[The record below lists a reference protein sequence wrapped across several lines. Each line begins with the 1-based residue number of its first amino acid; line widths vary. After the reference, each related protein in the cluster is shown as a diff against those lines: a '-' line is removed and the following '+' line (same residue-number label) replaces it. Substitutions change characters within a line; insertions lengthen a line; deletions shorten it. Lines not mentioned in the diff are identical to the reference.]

1 MIRILIAEDSKVI
14 ALLLKGILE
23 NEPDMK
29 VVGVAEDGA
38 KAIQM
43 SRDLRPDLVT
53 MDIHMP
59 QVDGFAAIR
68 SIMAGNPV
76 PVVVVSS
83 SLTSSIERDVT
94 FRAFEEGAVAVVEKP
109 HNLNDSDFERT
120 RRQLV
125 ETVRAMAEVKVV
137 KRRLNS
143 QRPAEHTGPCVLRPR
158 GEYKVLAIGCSTG
171 GPQVLHRLL
180 SALPA
185 DFPIPVVV
193 VQHITH
199 GFIGG
204 LVEWLQ
210 GHTAL
215 KVKLAENGEPLRH
228 SSIYFAPDDYH
239 LLIAKSRNGFVA
251 RLENGEP
258 VRGFMPSVDQLFHSI
273 ARSCSGQAIGI
284 LLTGMGDD
292 GARGLLEMKHSGC
305 HTLIQDEAS
314 SVVFGMGG
322 SALALD
328 AVNRIVK
335 LKEISGYLANLAYSR
350 STSGNM
356 PRPVSRT
363 I

>member
-14 ALLLKGILE
+14 ALLLSGILE

-29 VVGVAEDGA
+29 VIGIAEDGA

-68 SIMAGNPV
+68 VIMAENPV
-76 PVVVVSS
+76 PIVVVSS
-83 SLTSSIERDVT
+83 PVSGAEKNVT
-94 FRAFEEGAVAVVEKP
+94 FRALEEGAVAVIEKP
-109 HNLNDSDFERT
+109 QTLSDSDFDRT

-137 KRRLNS
+137 KRRLDAR
-143 QRPAEHTGPCVLRPR
+143 RPAGRAGPCALQPR

-171 GPQVLHRLL
+171 GPQVLLRIL

-199 GFIGG
+199 GFIDG
-204 LVEWLQ
+204 LVAWLQ
-210 GHTAL
+210 GHTPL
-215 KVKLAENGEPLRH
+215 KIKLAEHGEPLRH

-239 LLIAKSRNGFVA
+239 LLIAKSRNGLSA
-251 RLENGEP
+251 RLESGEA
-258 VRGFMPSVDQLFHSI
+258 VRGFIPSVDQLLHSI

-292 GARGLLEMKHSGC
+292 GARGLLEMKRSGC

-328 AVNRIVK
+328 AVDRIVE
-335 LKEISGYLANLAYSR
+335 LKEISGYLASLAYSS
-350 STSGNM
+350 STSDNVL
-356 PRPVSRT
+356 RQVSRT
-363 I
+363 T

>member
-14 ALLLKGILE
+14 ALLLKGILD

-29 VVGVAEDGA
+29 VIGVAEDGA

-43 SRDLRPDLVT
+43 SRDLKPDLVT

-68 SIMAGNPV
+68 SIMAENPV
-76 PVVVVSS
+76 PIVVVSS
-83 SLTSSIERDVT
+83 SASDAEKNVT
-94 FRAFEEGAVAVVEKP
+94 FRAFEEGAVAVVGKP
-109 HNLNDSDFERT
+109 HNLHDADFELT
-120 RRQLV
+120 RKQLV

-137 KRRLNS
+137 KRRLNA
-143 QRPAEHTGPCVLRPR
+143 QRPAGRTGPCALQPR

-171 GPQVLHRLL
+171 GPQVLHHIL
-180 SALPA
+180 SALPT

-199 GFIGG
+199 GFVGG

-210 GHTAL
+210 GHTPL
-215 KVKLAENGEPLRH
+215 KVKLAENGEPLRP

-239 LLIAKSRNGFVA
+239 LLIARSRNGFNA
-251 RLENGEP
+251 RLENGKP
-258 VRGFMPSVDQLFHSI
+258 VRGFVPSVDQLLNSI
-273 ARSCSGQAIGI
+273 AKSCSGQAIGI

-292 GARGLLEMKHSGC
+292 GARGLLEMKRSGC

-314 SVVFGMGG
+314 SVVFGMAG

-328 AVNRIVK
+328 AVDRIVE
-335 LKEISGYLANLAYSR
+335 LKEIPGYLASLAYSR
-350 STSGNM
+350 GTPDNV
-356 PRPVSRT
+356 PRQVSRT
-363 I
+363 T

>member
-1 MIRILIAEDSKVI
+1 MISILIAEDSKVI

-23 NEPDMK
+23 AEPDMK

-43 SRDLRPDLVT
+43 ARDLKPDLVT

-68 SIMAGNPV
+68 TIMAENPV
-76 PVVVVSS
+76 PIVVVSS
-83 SLTSSIERDVT
+83 LSSGTERDVT
-94 FRAFEEGAVAVVEKP
+94 FRAFEEGAVAVIEKP
-109 HNLNDSDFERT
+109 HNLHDSDFERT
-120 RRQLV
+120 RKQLV
-125 ETVRAMAEVKVV
+125 ETVRVMAEVKVV
-137 KRRLNS
+137 KRRLNA
-143 QRPAEHTGPCVLRPR
+143 QRPAEVIGPCVLRPR
-158 GEYKVLAIGCSTG
+158 GEYKMLAIGCSTG
-171 GPQVLHRLL
+171 GPQVLHRIL

-204 LVEWLQ
+204 LAEWLQ

-215 KVKLAENGEPLRH
+215 KVKLAENGEQLRH

-239 LLIAKSRNGFVA
+239 LLIAKSRNGFRA

-258 VRGFMPSVDQLFHSI
+258 VRGFMPSVDQLLHSI
-273 ARSCSGQAIGI
+273 AQSCSGQAIGL

-292 GARGLLEMKHSGC
+292 GARGLLEMKRSGC

-314 SVVFGMGG
+314 SVVFGMAG

-328 AVNRIVK
+328 AVDRIVA

-350 STSGNM
+350 GTPDNV
-356 PRPVSRT
+356 PRQVSRNA
-363 I
+363 

>member
-14 ALLLKGILE
+14 ALLLSGILE

-38 KAIQM
+38 QAIQM
-43 SRDLRPDLVT
+43 SRDLRPDLIT

-68 SIMAGNPV
+68 TIMAENPV
-76 PVVVVSS
+76 PIVVVSS
-83 SLTSSIERDVT
+83 LPSGAEQDVT
-94 FRAFEEGAVAVVEKP
+94 FRAFEEGAVAVIEKP
-109 HNLNDSDFERT
+109 QTLSDSAFERT

-137 KRRLNS
+137 KRRLS
-143 QRPAEHTGPCVLRPR
+143 SRHPAGQTGPCALQPR
-158 GEYKVLAIGCSTG
+158 GEYKMLAIGCSTG
-171 GPQVLHRLL
+171 GPQTLHRIL

-185 DFPIPVVV
+185 NFPIPVVV

-204 LVEWLQ
+204 LAEWLQ

-215 KVKLAENGEPLRH
+215 KVKLAENGEPLHH
-228 SSIYFAPDDYH
+228 SSIYFAPDDCH
-239 LLIAKSRNGFVA
+239 LLIAKSRDGLRA

-258 VRGFMPSVDQLFHSI
+258 ARGFMPSVDQLFHSI
-273 ARSCSGQAIGI
+273 AQNCSGQAIGV

-292 GARGLLEMKHSGC
+292 GARGLLEMKRSGC

-328 AVNRIVK
+328 AVDRIVE
-335 LKEISGYLANLAYSR
+335 LKKIPDYLVSLAYSR
-350 STSGNM
+350 GTPDNV
-356 PRPVSRT
+356 PRQVSRT
-363 I
+363 V

>member
-14 ALLLKGILE
+14 ALLLSSILG

-68 SIMAGNPV
+68 TIMTENPV
-76 PVVVVSS
+76 PIVVVSS
-83 SLTSSIERDVT
+83 LSSGTERDVT
-94 FRAFEEGAVAVVEKP
+94 FRALEEGAVAVIEKP
-109 HNLNDSDFERT
+109 QTLSDSDFERT

-143 QRPAEHTGPCVLRPR
+143 QRSAERTGPCALQPR

-171 GPQVLHRLL
+171 GPQVLHRIL

-199 GFIGG
+199 GFIDG
-204 LVEWLQ
+204 LAAWLQ
-210 GHTAL
+210 GHTPL

-239 LLIAKSRNGFVA
+239 LLIAKSRDGFSA
-251 RLENGEP
+251 KLESGEP

>member
-14 ALLLKGILE
+14 ALLLRGILE

-59 QVDGFAAIR
+59 QVDGFSAIR
-68 SIMAGNPV
+68 TIMAETPI
-76 PVVVVSS
+76 PIVVVSS
-83 SLTSSIERDVT
+83 LSSSTEQDVT
-94 FRAFEEGAVAVVEKP
+94 FRALEEGAVAVIEKP
-109 HNLNDSDFERT
+109 QTLSDSDFERT

-143 QRPAEHTGPCVLRPR
+143 QRPAERTGPCALQPR

-171 GPQVLHRLL
+171 GPQVLHRIL

-199 GFIGG
+199 GFIKG

-210 GHTAL
+210 GHTPL

-239 LLIAKSRNGFVA
+239 LLIAKSRDGFKA

-292 GARGLLEMKHSGC
+292 GARGLLEMKRNGC

-328 AVNRIVK
+328 AVNRIVE

-350 STSGNM
+350 STSDNM

-363 I
+363 T

>member
-14 ALLLKGILE
+14 VLLLKGILE

-43 SRDLRPDLVT
+43 SRDLKPDLVT

-68 SIMAGNPV
+68 SIMAENPV
-76 PVVVVSS
+76 PIVVVSS
-83 SLTSSIERDVT
+83 LTSGTERDVT
-94 FRAFEEGAVAVVEKP
+94 FRALEEGAVAVIEKP
-109 HNLNDSDFERT
+109 QTLSDSDFERT

-143 QRPAEHTGPCVLRPR
+143 QRPAERTGPCALQPR

-239 LLIAKSRNGFVA
+239 LLIAKSRNGFKA
-251 RLENGEP
+251 RLEKGEP
-258 VRGFMPSVDQLFHSI
+258 VRGFIPSVDQLFHSV
-273 ARSCSGQAIGI
+273 ALGCSGQAMGI
-284 LLTGMGDD
+284 LMTGMGDD
-292 GARGLLEMKHSGC
+292 GAKGLLEMKRSGC
-305 HTLIQDEAS
+305 HTLVQDEAS
-314 SVVFGMGG
+314 SVVFGMAG
-322 SALALD
+322 SALALG
-328 AVNRIVK
+328 AVDRIVE
-335 LKEISGYLANLAYSR
+335 LKEIPGYLAGLAYSR
-350 STSGNM
+350 STPDNV
-356 PRPVSRT
+356 PRQALQGT
-363 I
+363 

>member
-14 ALLLKGILE
+14 ALLLSGILE

-29 VVGVAEDGA
+29 VVGVAENGA
-38 KAIQM
+38 QAIQM

-68 SIMAGNPV
+68 TIMTENPV
-76 PVVVVSS
+76 PIVVVSS
-83 SLTSSIERDVT
+83 LSSGTERDVT
-94 FRAFEEGAVAVVEKP
+94 FRALEEGAVAVIEKP
-109 HNLNDSDFERT
+109 QTLSDSDFERT

-143 QRPAEHTGPCVLRPR
+143 QRSAERTGPCALQPR

-171 GPQVLHRLL
+171 GPQTLHYIL

-185 DFPIPVVV
+185 GFPLPVAV

-199 GFIGG
+199 GFIDG
-204 LVEWLQ
+204 LVTWLQ
-210 GHTAL
+210 SDTPL
-215 KVKLAENGEPLRH
+215 KVKLAENGEHLRP
-228 SSIYFAPDDYH
+228 STIYFAPDDYH
-239 LLIAKSRNGFVA
+239 LLIAKSRDGFSA
-251 RLENGEP
+251 KLESGEP
-258 VRGFMPSVDQLFHSI
+258 VRGFMPSADQLFHSI
-273 ARSCSGQAIGI
+273 AENCSGQAIGV

-292 GARGLLEMKHSGC
+292 GARGLLEMKRSGC

-328 AVNRIVK
+328 AVDRVVE
-335 LKEISGYLANLAYSR
+335 LKDIPVYLAGLAR
-350 STSGNM
+350 SSSAIG
-356 PRPVSRT
+356 
-363 I
+363 

>member
-23 NEPDMK
+23 AEPDMK
-29 VVGVAEDGA
+29 VVGVAEDGV

-43 SRDLRPDLVT
+43 ARDLSPDLVT

-68 SIMAGNPV
+68 TIMAENPV
-76 PVVVVSS
+76 PIVVVSS
-83 SLTSSIERDVT
+83 LSSDTERDVT
-94 FRAFEEGAVAVVEKP
+94 FRAFEEGAVAVIEKP
-109 HNLNDSDFERT
+109 HNLHDSDFERT
-120 RRQLV
+120 RKQLV

-137 KRRLNS
+137 KRRLNA
-143 QRPAEHTGPCVLRPR
+143 QRPVERAGPCVLQPR

-171 GPQVLHRLL
+171 GPQVLHRIL

-215 KVKLAENGEPLRH
+215 KVKLAENGEQLRH

-239 LLIAKSRNGFVA
+239 LLIAKSRNGFRA

-258 VRGFMPSVDQLFHSI
+258 VRGFMPSVDQLLHSI
-273 ARSCSGQAIGI
+273 AQSCSGQAIGI

-292 GARGLLEMKHSGC
+292 GARGLLEMKRSGC

-314 SVVFGMGG
+314 SVVFGMAG
-322 SALALD
+322 SALALG
-328 AVNRIVK
+328 AVDRIVA

-350 STSGNM
+350 GTPDNV
-356 PRPVSRT
+356 PRQVSRNA
-363 I
+363 

>member
-14 ALLLKGILE
+14 ALLLSSILG

-68 SIMAGNPV
+68 TIMTENPV
-76 PVVVVSS
+76 PIVVVSS
-83 SLTSSIERDVT
+83 LSSGTERDVT
-94 FRAFEEGAVAVVEKP
+94 FRALEEGAVAVIEKP
-109 HNLNDSDFERT
+109 QTLSDSDFERT

-137 KRRLNS
+137 KRRLNLR
-143 QRPAEHTGPCVLRPR
+143 RPTERTEPCTLQPR

-171 GPQVLHRLL
+171 GPQVLHRIL

-199 GFIGG
+199 GFIDG
-204 LVEWLQ
+204 LAAWLQ
-210 GHTAL
+210 GHTPL

-239 LLIAKSRNGFVA
+239 LLIAKSRDGFKA

-258 VRGFMPSVDQLFHSI
+258 VRGFVPSVDQLFHSI

-363 I
+363 T

>member
-14 ALLLKGILE
+14 ALLLRGILE

-68 SIMAGNPV
+68 TIMAENPV
-76 PVVVVSS
+76 PIVVVSS
-83 SLTSSIERDVT
+83 LSSSTERDVT
-94 FRAFEEGAVAVVEKP
+94 FRALEEGAVAVIEKP
-109 HNLNDSDFERT
+109 QTLSDSDFERT

-137 KRRLNS
+137 KRRLDAR
-143 QRPAEHTGPCVLRPR
+143 RPAGPTGPCALQPR

-171 GPQVLHRLL
+171 GPQALHRIL

-199 GFIGG
+199 GFIDG
-204 LVEWLQ
+204 LAAWLQ
-210 GHTAL
+210 GYTPL
-215 KVKLAENGEPLRH
+215 KVKLAENGESLRH

-239 LLIAKSRNGFVA
+239 LLIAKSQDGFKA
-251 RLENGEP
+251 RLENGEA
-258 VRGFMPSVDQLFHSI
+258 VRGFIPSVDQLLHSI

-292 GARGLLEMKHSGC
+292 GARGLLEMKRSGC
-305 HTLIQDEAS
+305 HTLVQDEAS

-322 SALALD
+322 SALALG
-328 AVNRIVK
+328 AVDRVVE
-335 LKEISGYLANLAYSR
+335 LKEIPSYLASLAYSR
-350 STSGNM
+350 STTDNA
-356 PRPVSRT
+356 PRQVLQGT
-363 I
+363 

>member
-14 ALLLKGILE
+14 ALLLSSILG

-68 SIMAGNPV
+68 TIMTENPV
-76 PVVVVSS
+76 PIVVVSS
-83 SLTSSIERDVT
+83 LSSGTERDVT
-94 FRAFEEGAVAVVEKP
+94 FRALEEGAVAVIEKP
-109 HNLNDSDFERT
+109 QTLSDSDFERT

-143 QRPAEHTGPCVLRPR
+143 QRSAERTGPCALQPR

-171 GPQVLHRLL
+171 GPQVLHRIL

-199 GFIGG
+199 GFIDG
-204 LVEWLQ
+204 LAAWLQ
-210 GHTAL
+210 GHTPL

-239 LLIAKSRNGFVA
+239 LLIAKSRDGFSA
-251 RLENGEP
+251 KLESGEP
-258 VRGFMPSVDQLFHSI
+258 VRGFMPSVDQLLHSI

-292 GARGLLEMKHSGC
+292 GARGLLEMKRNGC

-328 AVNRIVK
+328 AVDRIVE
-335 LKEISGYLANLAYSR
+335 LKEISGYLANLAYFR
-350 STSGNM
+350 GTSDNM
-356 PRPVSRT
+356 PRPVSRNA
-363 I
+363 

>member
-14 ALLLKGILE
+14 ALLLSSILG

-68 SIMAGNPV
+68 TIMTENPV
-76 PVVVVSS
+76 PIVVVSS
-83 SLTSSIERDVT
+83 LSSGTERDVT
-94 FRAFEEGAVAVVEKP
+94 FRALEEGAVAVIEKP
-109 HNLNDSDFERT
+109 QTLSDSDFERT

-143 QRPAEHTGPCVLRPR
+143 QRSAERTGPCALQPR

-171 GPQVLHRLL
+171 GPQVLHRIL

-199 GFIGG
+199 GFIDG
-204 LVEWLQ
+204 LAAWLQ
-210 GHTAL
+210 GHTPL

-239 LLIAKSRNGFVA
+239 LLIAKSRDGFSA
-251 RLENGEP
+251 KLESGEP

-363 I
+363 T

>member
-14 ALLLKGILE
+14 ALLLSSILG

-68 SIMAGNPV
+68 TIMTENPV
-76 PVVVVSS
+76 PIVV
-83 SLTSSIERDVT
+83 VT
-94 FRAFEEGAVAVVEKP
+94 FRALEEGAVAVIEKP
-109 HNLNDSDFERT
+109 QTLSDSDFERT

-143 QRPAEHTGPCVLRPR
+143 QRSAERTGPCALQPR

-171 GPQVLHRLL
+171 GPQVLHRIL

-199 GFIGG
+199 GFIDG
-204 LVEWLQ
+204 LAAWLQ
-210 GHTAL
+210 GHTPL

-239 LLIAKSRNGFVA
+239 LLIAKSRDGFSA
-251 RLENGEP
+251 KLESGEP

-363 I
+363 T

>member
-1 MIRILIAEDSKVI
+1 MIRILIAEDSKAI
-14 ALLLKGILE
+14 ALLLRGILE

-59 QVDGFAAIR
+59 QVDGFVAIR
-68 SIMAGNPV
+68 TIMAESPI
-76 PVVVVSS
+76 PIVVVSS
-83 SLTSSIERDVT
+83 LSSGTEQDVT
-94 FRAFEEGAVAVVEKP
+94 FRALEEGAVAVIEKP
-109 HNLNDSDFERT
+109 QTLSDSDFERT

-143 QRPAEHTGPCVLRPR
+143 QRPAERTGPCALQPR

-171 GPQVLHRLL
+171 GPQVLHRIL

-199 GFIGG
+199 GFIKG
-204 LVEWLQ
+204 LAEWLQ
-210 GHTAL
+210 GHTPL

-292 GARGLLEMKHSGC
+292 GARGLLEMKRSGC

-328 AVNRIVK
+328 AVNRIVE

-350 STSGNM
+350 SASDNA
-356 PRPVSRT
+356 PRQVARAT
-363 I
+363 

>member
-1 MIRILIAEDSKVI
+1 MIRVLIAEDSKVI
-14 ALLLKGILE
+14 ALLLRGILE

-29 VVGVAEDGA
+29 IVGVAEDGA

-68 SIMAGNPV
+68 TIMAENPV
-76 PVVVVSS
+76 PIVVVSS
-83 SLTSSIERDVT
+83 LSSSAERDVT
-94 FRAFEEGAVAVVEKP
+94 FRAFEEGAVAVIEKP
-109 HNLNDSDFERT
+109 HNLHDSDFERT
-120 RRQLV
+120 RKQLV

-137 KRRLNS
+137 KRRLNA
-143 QRPAEHTGPCVLRPR
+143 QRPAEHIGPCALQPR
-158 GEYKVLAIGCSTG
+158 GEYQVLAIGCSTG
-171 GPQVLHRLL
+171 GPQALHRIL

-185 DFPIPVVV
+185 DFSIPVVV

-199 GFIGG
+199 GFIDG

-210 GHTAL
+210 DHTAL
-215 KVKLAENGEPLRH
+215 KVKLAEHGEPLRH

-239 LLIAKSRNGFVA
+239 LLIAKSRNGFKA

-273 ARSCSGQAIGI
+273 ARCCSGQAIGI

-292 GARGLLEMKHSGC
+292 GARGLLEMKRSGC

-314 SVVFGMGG
+314 SVVFGMAG

-328 AVNRIVK
+328 AVDRVVE
-335 LKEISGYLANLAYSR
+335 LKEIPGYLANLAHSR
-350 STSGNM
+350 STSDNM
-356 PRPVSRT
+356 PRPASQT
-363 I
+363 T